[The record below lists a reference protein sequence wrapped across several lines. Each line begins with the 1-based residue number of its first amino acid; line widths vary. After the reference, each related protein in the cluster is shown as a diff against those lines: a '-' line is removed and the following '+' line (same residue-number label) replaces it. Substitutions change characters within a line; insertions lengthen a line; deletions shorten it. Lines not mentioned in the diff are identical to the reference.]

1 MIEPRPEIDRRLAE
15 LRRCGVYPVAAI
27 KAIHCEFVIPLAEAK
42 LRFAQSPAWAAQA
55 AAGDQLHL
63 QIFEA
68 LDNDVQAG

>member
-1 MIEPRPEIDRRLAE
+1 MIEPRPEIDQRLAE
-15 LRRCGVYPVAAI
+15 LKSCGVYPVAAI

-63 QIFEA
+63 EILAA
-68 LDNDVQAG
+68 LVNDVRTD